1 MTKNFKEWTKM
12 QFWVTKEWYF
22 VNLPT
27 SVHVNASKDKRAVGM
42 RENETKALLNA
53 ALAGSNC
60 LGKYKTLETT
70 KLFLVTYRMAV
81 SLLWEITF
89 FHKMQQ
95 MSPWRNK
102 RRKIQTASIFFQ
114 RLGRTTTRDLQKRTD
129 ITTDPANIRQS
140 AQPWPRCG
148 KTWHALAQPGQ
159 LWASAGS
166 EPASQ
171 SWLRPGVN
179 CHCQLWPKTGPR
191 LATGRLGD
199 PLSGTGTELAQTW
212 LNSLSF

>member
-1 MTKNFKEWTKM
+1 MDIESLATVLIM
-12 QFWVTKEWYF
+12 QDQDHPLLDDDDV
-22 VNLPT
+22 LMM
-27 SVHVNASKDKRAVGM
+27 RA
-42 RENETKALLNA
+42 A
-53 ALAGSNC
+53 
-60 LGKYKTLETT
+60 
-70 KLFLVTYRMAV
+70 
-81 SLLWEITF
+81 
-89 FHKMQQ
+89 
-95 MSPWRNK
+95 
-102 RRKIQTASIFFQ
+102 
-114 RLGRTTTRDLQKRTD
+114 D
-129 ITTDPANIRQS
+129 IPANRQP